1 LECTVQY
8 VHVLVYGCIEPL
20 FSDFALKPIKIH
32 EREQR
37 HGPSS
42 HKVSYERDTGRSIE
56 IHVAFVDHVIS
67 QSSSSALANYE
78 A

>member
-1 LECTVQY
+1 
-8 VHVLVYGCIEPL
+8 
-20 FSDFALKPIKIH
+20 LKLIKIH
-32 EREQR
+32 EVEKR

-42 HKVSYERDTGRSIE
+42 HKLSHKRDTGRSIE
-56 IHVAFVDHVIS
+56 INHVPRVAFVDHMIS

>member
-1 LECTVQY
+1 
-8 VHVLVYGCIEPL
+8 
-20 FSDFALKPIKIH
+20 LKPVKIH

-42 HKVSYERDTGRSIE
+42 HELSHERDTGRSIE
-56 IHVAFVDHVIS
+56 IRAAFVDHMIS
-67 QSSSSALANYE
+67 QSSSGALANYE

>member
-1 LECTVQY
+1 
-8 VHVLVYGCIEPL
+8 
-20 FSDFALKPIKIH
+20 LKPIKIH
-32 EREQR
+32 ELEQR

-42 HKVSYERDTGRSIE
+42 HELSHERDTGRSIE
-56 IHVAFVDHVIS
+56 INHVVPRVAFVDHVIS